1 MSFLMISTF
10 RVQFEFRTTA
20 YLDMQRLSDV
30 AGAARAGSRFAE
42 LYFHKQQLY
51 VNCERR
57 KQKQQLR
64 DN

>member
-42 LYFHKQQLY
+42 LYFHKQPLY
-51 VNCERR
+51 VNCER
-57 KQKQQLR
+57 
-64 DN
+64 